1 MNKPF
6 KSSVILLILAIAS
19 LCFFFKIPIQQVR
32 ATYIWGPIKQD
43 TVWTLVD
50 SPFVVS
56 GDIVIYPGATL
67 TIEPAVEVRFGGN
80 FSIIVEG
87 ALMAE
92 GMGAANVKFTSN
104 GLNPNPG
111 DWGTILLNDTDS
123 IASLSNCT
131 IEYATNG
138 TQLDTGSLT
147 IENSQVRFSSQNG
160 FAAANGIADIN
171 NNIFENNTESGIYI
185 EGNNQALIHNNN
197 FTLNADGVTLAG
209 NLNPNANITQ
219 NFFFNNTH
227 SGISL
232 VANPISNALISENTF
247 SGNNY
252 GFDVATDA
260 STNIA
265 NNTIRNNTVG
275 IMYETGNT
283 HQAHFN
289 DIYNNTIGMDVTGN
303 ATVDAQYNYWGD
315 RSGPEHDH
323 LNPYGKGNP
332 VGGDGTNL
340 NFIFFL
346 THPFEYSNSPPTA
359 ILETDKTLVTLNQNV
374 TLIGTSSH
382 DDGQVDQYL
391 FDFGDGNSTD
401 WTTLSMFNYSYASPG
416 TRTLS
421 LEVKDDFN
429 ATSQN
434 PATINITVQQN
445 LTPLDISLN
454 LSNETVNLD
463 TNVSATVYVS
473 NGAGPVGNANVRLL
487 SVNGGSF
494 TPISGLTDSSGYFTT
509 VFTAPNVAEV
519 TNVRVIA
526 TASMSGYADGSD
538 YGYVEVLP
546 PLNVQIK
553 PQLTTVNSEDNITV
567 LASVTDSFGQPVS
580 GADLTMSVDQG
591 TLSTTHWMTDS
602 NGTASFTFTA
612 PQTLSQIN
620 ATLAVA
626 ANKTGYAAGQGQ
638 QVITINPKLLV
649 LGVTANPP
657 VIISESTS
665 QITVHTTWNTT
676 PISNATLTAS
686 SSIGG
691 NFSSFEQ
698 TTDSNGNAIFVFTAP
713 QITAHNGA
721 QTNITIDAYKI
732 GYVNAEQ
739 QVVIAIVPK
748 LLVVQ
753 ITVQPSL
760 LTSATEANVTVHVTS
775 SSDSNQVSEANV
787 TITSENGG
795 NFSATTGLT
804 DRNGNITFALTAP
817 AVNAPLNVTVSAL
830 AQKAGFAF
838 GQGFLPITVNPGN
851 LTVQVEPS
859 APTVSSG
866 ETSVIR
872 VFVTGDSAPIANAS
886 VTMSSNYGNFSTKI
900 AVTDSNGT
908 CSFLFNAPNT
918 TVQLTAEMMAMANK
932 NGYWNS
938 MNQTTINVI
947 PKMSSQTVGGW
958 PMIVILLIIIPII
971 IAVIVV
977 VLVKLKV
984 LSISFKEEE

>member
-1 MNKPF
+1 MNKP
-6 KSSVILLILAIAS
+6 SRSLVVLLILAAAS
-19 LCFFFKIPIQQVR
+19 LCLPFRIQIQQVR
-32 ATYIWGPIKQD
+32 ATYILGPIKQD

-50 SPFVVS
+50 SPFVIS
-56 GDIVIYPGATL
+56 GDIVVYPNATL

-80 FSIIVEG
+80 CSIIVEG
-87 ALMAE
+87 TLLAA
-92 GMGAANVKFTSN
+92 GTAAANIRFTSN
-104 GLNPNPG
+104 ALDPAPG
-111 DWGTILLNDTDS
+111 DWATIMLNDTNS
-123 IASLSNCT
+123 FASLSNCT
-131 IEYATNG
+131 IEYASNG
-138 TQLDTGSLT
+138 ILLETGSLT

-160 FAAANGIADIN
+160 IAAASGIADVN
-171 NNIFENNTESGIYI
+171 NNIFENNSGSGIHI
-185 EGNNQALIHNNN
+185 EGNNQAVIHNNN
-197 FTLNADGVTLAG
+197 FTLNADGVTLNG
-209 NLNPNANITQ
+209 NLNPNANIQQ
-219 NFFFNNTH
+219 NFFFNNTY

-232 VANPISNALISENTF
+232 MANPISTALISNNTF
-247 SGNNY
+247 AGNNY

-265 NNTIRNNTVG
+265 NNYILNNTVG

-315 RSGPEHDH
+315 RSGPEHDY

-332 VGGDGTNL
+332 VGGNGTNL

-359 ILETDKTLVTLNQNV
+359 ILQTDKTLVTLNQNV
-374 TLIGTSSH
+374 TLIGTGSY

-391 FDFGDGNSTD
+391 FDFGDGNNTD

-416 TRTLS
+416 TYTLS
-421 LEVKDDFN
+421 LKVKDDFN

-434 PATINITVQQN
+434 SATINITVQQN

-494 TPISGLTDSSGYFTT
+494 TPVSGLTDSNGYFTT
-509 VFTAPNVAEV
+509 VFTAPNVTEV

-538 YGYVEVLP
+538 YGYVKVLP
-546 PLNVQIK
+546 PLNVQIN

-580 GADLTMSVDQG
+580 GADLTLSVDQG
-591 TLSTTHWMTDS
+591 TLSTTYWMTDS
-602 NGTASFTFTA
+602 NGTVSFTFAA

-620 ATLAVA
+620 ATITVA
-626 ANKTGYAAGQGQ
+626 ANKTGYAAGQSQ
-638 QVITINPKLLV
+638 QIITINPKLLV

-676 PISNATLTAS
+676 PIPNATLTAS

-691 NFSSFEQ
+691 NFSSSEQ
-698 TTDSNGNAIFVFTAP
+698 TTDPNGNAIFVFTAP
-713 QITAHNGA
+713 QITANGGA

-739 QVVIAIVPK
+739 QVVITIVPK
-748 LLVVQ
+748 ILVVQ
-753 ITVQPSL
+753 ITVEPSL

-787 TITSENGG
+787 TIASENGG

-804 DRNGNITFALTAP
+804 DRNGDVTFLFTAP
-817 AVNAPLNVTVSAL
+817 VANYPVNVTISAL
-830 AQKAGFAF
+830 ARKAAYAE
-838 GQGFLPITVNPGN
+838 GQNISLVTVNPGN
-851 LTVQVEPS
+851 LTVQVKAS
-859 APTVSSG
+859 SPTVASG
-866 ETSVIR
+866 ESTVID
-872 VFVTGDSAPIANAS
+872 VFVTSNSAYVANAS
-886 VTMSSNYGNFSTKI
+886 VTISSNYGNFSAKT
-900 AVTDSNGT
+900 AMTDSSGH
-908 CSFLFNAPNT
+908 CAFLFNAPKT
-918 TVQLTAEMMAMANK
+918 TSQLPAVITATATM
-932 NGYWNS
+932 NGFVNS
-938 MNQTTINVI
+938 MNQTMINVT
-947 PKMSSQTVGGW
+947 PEETQTVGGL
-958 PMIVILLIIIPII
+958 PLTTLLLIIIPII
-971 IAVIVV
+971 IVVIVV
-977 VLVKLKV
+977 VLIKLKV